1 MSSYL
6 GNEIGTNSTIKL
18 FDNKLS
24 KIKFIHSSDFVSLSI
39 YIYIYILEDFV
50 YILIL
55 DGCILSFYVSLL
67 LI

>member
-24 KIKFIHSSDFVSLSI
+24 KIKFIHSSDFVSI
-39 YIYIYILEDFV
+39 YI
-50 YILIL
+50 
-55 DGCILSFYVSLL
+55 
-67 LI
+67 